1 MALLNIL
8 QYPDPRLRLQAKPV
22 TVFDDALAQT
32 VQDMYETMYESS
44 GIGLAATQVN
54 IQQQILVMDLSENRP
69 DPLCVINPEIL
80 ETFDHAEHDEGCLS
94 FPGVFAKVERAARI
108 KIAAFDQR
116 GEKFELEAEGLL
128 AVCLQHEIDHLE
140 GKVFIDYLSPLK
152 RKRLEKKLLK
162 QRRQVL

>member
-8 QYPDPRLRLQAKPV
+8 QYPDSRLRLQAKKV
-22 TVFDDALAQT
+22 TVFDDALAKT
-32 VQDMYETMYESS
+32 IEDMYETMYESS

-54 IQQQILVMDLSENRP
+54 IQQQVLVMDLSNDKS

-80 ETFDHAEHDEGCLS
+80 ETFDHTEYEEGCLS

-108 KIAAFDQR
+108 KISAFDQK
-116 GEKFELEAEGLL
+116 GEKFELEADGLL
-128 AVCLQHEIDHLE
+128 AVCLQHEIDHLQ

-162 QRRQVL
+162 QRRQAL